1 MSPKDY
7 GPLCYLKKYL
17 KHIEQGVQV
26 SGNFIFQWM
35 LQKGFFAVDIFKDI
49 VFNTNHTCHT
59 YVFQQWNYTN

>member
-17 KHIEQGVQV
+17 KHIEQGVRV

-35 LQKGFFAVDIFKDI
+35 LQKGFFAVDII
-49 VFNTNHTCHT
+49 
-59 YVFQQWNYTN
+59 